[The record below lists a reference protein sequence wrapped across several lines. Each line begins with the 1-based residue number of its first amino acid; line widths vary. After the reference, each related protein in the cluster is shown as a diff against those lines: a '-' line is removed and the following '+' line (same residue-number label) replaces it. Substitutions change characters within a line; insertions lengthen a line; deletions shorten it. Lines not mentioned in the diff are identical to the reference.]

1 MLNVIT
7 SKQKIIVM
15 MKTNTKKIGM
25 VSLGCDKNRVDTENV
40 LYALTEYGYTL
51 TQDVN
56 DADILIVN
64 TCAFI
69 TTAIRESIDTILEL
83 AEQKKMRN
91 VKLVVMGCFAERF
104 ALDVKDGLPEVD
116 AFIGVNS
123 YEHIVDIFDRLDER
137 PVVLEKKPS
146 RYLKGRVQTTPL
158 HYAYLKIAD
167 GCDNFCTYCT
177 IPYIRGRYRSYP
189 MELLIEEAKDLAESG
204 VKELIL
210 VAQDTTRYGKDLY
223 GEYKLK
229 ELLKELVK
237 LDFYKIR
244 ILYAYPEL
252 VDDELIEL
260 MATEE
265 KIAKYIDIPLQH
277 ISDNVLKAMHRR
289 NTKAEAYDLLQKLKK
304 RIPDIAIRS
313 TFIVGFP
320 GETEED
326 FTELKE
332 LIELGLIDYA
342 GFFAYSREKGTL
354 AYKMKNQVPY
364 RTKKARER
372 ILSKLQSAVIEARH
386 NRYVGQTIQVLYEGI
401 DYNKSKFYGRSE
413 YNAPDI
419 DTKIYFTSDFPLEVG
434 EVYQVKINKD
444 GFNPQGYTIN
454 K

>member
-1 MLNVIT
+1 
-7 SKQKIIVM
+7 M
-15 MKTNTKKIGM
+15 MKNKKIGM
-25 VSLGCDKNRVDTENV
+25 VSLGCDKNRVDTEKV
-40 LYALTEYGYTL
+40 LYSLTESGYTI
-51 TQDVN
+51 TQNVAE
-56 DADILIVN
+56 ADILVVN

-83 AEQKKMRN
+83 AEQKKNRD

-104 ALDVKDGLPEVD
+104 ALEVKDELVEVD

-123 YEHIVDIFDRLDER
+123 YENIVEIFNNLDER
-137 PVVLEKKPS
+137 PIVLEKTPCKHI
-146 RYLKGRVQTTPL
+146 KGRVQTTPA

-189 MELLIEEAKDLAESG
+189 IEDLIQEAKELAENG

-223 GEYKLK
+223 GKYMLK

-237 LDFYKIR
+237 IDFYKIR

-260 MATEE
+260 IASED

-277 ISDNVLKAMHRR
+277 ISNKVLKDMHRR
-289 NTKAEAYDLLQKLKK
+289 NTKEEAYSLLTKL
-304 RIPDIAIRS
+304 RERCPSIAIRS

-320 GETEED
+320 GETDED
-326 FTELKE
+326 FSELKQ
-332 LIELGLIDYA
+332 LVSTGLIDYA

-354 AYKMKNQVPY
+354 AYKMKDQVPY
-364 RTKKARER
+364 RVKKAREKE
-372 ILSKLQSAVIEARH
+372 LSRMQSAIIENRHLKYLGTNMEVI
-386 NRYVGQTIQVLYEGI
+386 YEGI
-401 DYNKSKFYGRSE
+401 DYNKGKFYGRPE

-419 DTKIYFTSDFPLEVG
+419 DTKIYFTSTFPLEVG
-434 EVYQVKINKD
+434 NVYKVKITKA
-444 GFNPQGYTIN
+444 GFNPIGETVIE
-454 K
+454 

>member
-1 MLNVIT
+1 
-7 SKQKIIVM
+7 
-15 MKTNTKKIGM
+15 MKNNGKKIGM

-40 LYALTEYGYTL
+40 LYALTERGYQI
-51 TQDVN
+51 TQNVN
-56 DADILIVN
+56 DADILVVN

-69 TTAIRESIDTILEL
+69 TTAVRESIDTILEL
-83 AEQKKMRN
+83 AEQKKERD

-104 ALDVKDGLPEVD
+104 ALEVKDELKEVD

-123 YEHIVDIFDRLDER
+123 YQNVGDIFERLDER
-137 PVVLEKKPS
+137 PIVLEKAPCK
-146 RYLKGRVQTTPL
+146 YLKGRVQTTPA

-167 GCDNFCTYCT
+167 GCDNFCTYCS

-189 MELLIEEAKDLAESG
+189 MEDLIEEAKGLADNG
-204 VKELIL
+204 VKELII

-223 GEYKLK
+223 GEYRLTH
-229 ELLKELVK
+229 LLKELVK

-260 MATEE
+260 ISKED

-277 ISDNVLKAMHRR
+277 ISNKVLKAMHRR
-289 NTKAEAYDLLQKLKK
+289 NTKEEAYTLLSKLKEK
-304 RIPDIAIRS
+304 CPDIAIRS

-326 FTELKE
+326 FKQIEE
-332 LIELGLIDYA
+332 LISTGLIDYA

-364 RTKKARER
+364 RVKKSREKA
-372 ILSKLQSAVIEARH
+372 LSKMQSAIIEKRH
-386 NRYVGQTIQVLYEGI
+386 NGYVGKVIPVLYEGI
-401 DYNKSKFYGRSE
+401 DYNKGKFIGRPE

-419 DTKIYFTSDFPLEVG
+419 DTKIHFTSDFPLEIG
-434 EVYQVKINKD
+434 EVYNVKITKG
-444 GFNPQGYTIN
+444 GFYPIGETVE
-454 K
+454 

>member
-1 MLNVIT
+1 
-7 SKQKIIVM
+7 M
-15 MKTNTKKIGM
+15 MNKKIGM

-40 LYALTEYGYTL
+40 LYALTERGYTL
-51 TQDVN
+51 TQNVEE
-56 DADILIVN
+56 ADILVVN

-83 AEQKKMRN
+83 AEQKKTRD

-104 ALDVKDGLPEVD
+104 ALEVKDEFTEVD

-123 YEHIVDIFDRLDER
+123 YANVADIFDKLDER
-137 PVVLEKKPS
+137 PVVLEKAPCGH
-146 RYLKGRVQTTPL
+146 LKGRIQTTPA
-158 HYAYLKIAD
+158 HYAYLKIGD

-189 MELLIEEAKDLAESG
+189 MEDLIEEAKALVDNG

-237 LDFYKIR
+237 LDLYKIR

-260 MATEE
+260 IATEE

-277 ISDNVLKAMHRR
+277 ISDKILKAMHRR
-289 NTKAEAYDLLQKLKK
+289 NTKEQAYGILRKLKEK
-304 RIPDIAIRS
+304 CPDMAIRS

-320 GETEED
+320 GEEESD
-326 FTELKE
+326 FEELKE
-332 LIELGLIDYA
+332 LVNTGLIDYA

-364 RTKKARER
+364 RIKKAREKE
-372 ILSKLQSAVIEARH
+372 LSKMQSAVIERRH
-386 NRYVGQTIQVLYEGI
+386 ADYLGKEIKVIYEGI
-401 DYNKSKFYGRSE
+401 DYNKGKFYGRPE

-419 DTKIYFTSDFPLEVG
+419 DTKIYFTSEFPVEVG
-434 EVYQVKINKD
+434 EIYTVKITKA
-444 GFNPQGYTIN
+444 GFNPMGETIVE
-454 K
+454 

>member
-1 MLNVIT
+1 MN
-7 SKQKIIVM
+7 
-15 MKTNTKKIGM
+15 NTAKKIGM

-40 LYALTEYGYTL
+40 LYALTERGYQL
-51 TQDVN
+51 TQNVEE
-56 DADILIVN
+56 ADILVVN

-69 TTAIRESIDTILEL
+69 TTAVRESIDTILEL
-83 AEQKKMRN
+83 AEQKQNRD
-91 VKLVVMGCFAERF
+91 VKIVVMGCFAERY
-104 ALDVKDGLPEVD
+104 AMEVKDDLPEVD

-123 YEHIVDIFDRLDER
+123 YANVADIFDNLGNGRQI
-137 PVVLEKKPS
+137 VLEKNPCG
-146 RYLKGRVQTTPL
+146 YLRGRVQTTPA

-167 GCDNFCTYCT
+167 GCDNFCTYCA

-189 MELLIEEAKDLAESG
+189 MEELIEEAKGLADNG
-204 VKELIL
+204 VKELIV

-223 GEYKLK
+223 GKYMLT

-237 LDFYKIR
+237 LDFYRIR

-252 VDDELIEL
+252 VSDELIEL
-260 MATEE
+260 IATEP

-277 ISDNVLKAMHRR
+277 VSNSILKAMHRR
-289 NTKAEAYDLLQKLKK
+289 NTKEEAYALLTKLKE
-304 RIPDIAIRS
+304 RCPDIAIRS

-326 FTELKE
+326 YNEVKE
-332 LIELGLIDYA
+332 LVATGLIDYA
-342 GFFAYSREKGTL
+342 GFFAYSKEKGTV

-364 RTKKARER
+364 KVKKAREKE
-372 ILSKLQSAVIEARH
+372 LSKMQSYNIEARH
-386 NRYVGQTIQVLYEGI
+386 AKYVGKTMEVIYEGI
-401 DYNKSKFYGRSE
+401 DYNKGKFYGRPE

-434 EVYQVKINKD
+434 EVYDVKITKG
-444 GFNPQGYTIN
+444 GFNPQGETVN

>member
-1 MLNVIT
+1 
-7 SKQKIIVM
+7 M
-15 MKTNTKKIGM
+15 MKNKKIGM
-25 VSLGCDKNRVDTENV
+25 VSLGCDKNRVDTEKV
-40 LYALTEYGYTL
+40 LYSLTESGYTI
-51 TQDVN
+51 TQNVDE
-56 DADILIVN
+56 ADILVVN

-83 AEQKKMRN
+83 AEQKKNRN

-104 ALDVKDGLPEVD
+104 ALEVKDELVEVD

-123 YEHIVDIFDRLDER
+123 YENIVEIFNNLDER
-137 PVVLEKKPS
+137 PIVLEKTPCKHI
-146 RYLKGRVQTTPL
+146 KGRVQTTPA

-189 MELLIEEAKDLAESG
+189 IEDLIQEAKELAENG

-223 GEYKLK
+223 GKYMLK

-237 LDFYKIR
+237 IDFYKIR

-260 MATEE
+260 IASED

-277 ISDNVLKAMHRR
+277 ISNKVLKDMHRR
-289 NTKAEAYDLLQKLKK
+289 NTKEEAYSLLTKL
-304 RIPDIAIRS
+304 RERCPSIAIRS

-320 GETEED
+320 GETDED
-326 FTELKE
+326 FSELKQ
-332 LIELGLIDYA
+332 LVSTGLIDYA

-354 AYKMKNQVPY
+354 AYKMKDQVPY
-364 RTKKARER
+364 RVKKAREKE
-372 ILSKLQSAVIEARH
+372 LSRMQSAIIENRHLKYLGTNMEVI
-386 NRYVGQTIQVLYEGI
+386 YEGI
-401 DYNKSKFYGRSE
+401 DYNKGKFYGRPE

-419 DTKIYFTSDFPLEVG
+419 DTKIYFTSTFPLEVG
-434 EVYQVKINKD
+434 NVYKVKITKA
-444 GFNPQGYTIN
+444 GFNPIGETVIE
-454 K
+454 

>member
-1 MLNVIT
+1 
-7 SKQKIIVM
+7 M
-15 MKTNTKKIGM
+15 MKNKEIGM
-25 VSLGCDKNRVDTENV
+25 VSLGCDKNRVDTEKV
-40 LYALTEYGYTL
+40 LYSLTESGYTI
-51 TQDVN
+51 TQNVDE
-56 DADILIVN
+56 ADILVVN

-83 AEQKKMRN
+83 AEQKKNRD

-104 ALDVKDGLPEVD
+104 ALEVKDELVEVD

-123 YEHIVDIFDRLDER
+123 YENIVEIFNNLDER
-137 PVVLEKKPS
+137 PIVLEKTPCKHI
-146 RYLKGRVQTTPL
+146 KGRVQTTPA

-189 MELLIEEAKDLAESG
+189 IEDLIQEAKELAENG

-223 GEYKLK
+223 GKYMLK

-237 LDFYKIR
+237 IDFYKIR

-260 MATEE
+260 IASED

-277 ISDNVLKAMHRR
+277 ISNKVLKDMHRR
-289 NTKAEAYDLLQKLKK
+289 NTKEEAYSLLTKL
-304 RIPDIAIRS
+304 RERCPSIAIRS

-320 GETEED
+320 GETDED
-326 FTELKE
+326 FSELKQ
-332 LIELGLIDYA
+332 LVSTGLIDYA

-354 AYKMKNQVPY
+354 AYKMKDQVPY
-364 RTKKARER
+364 RVKKAREKE
-372 ILSKLQSAVIEARH
+372 LSRMQSAIIENRHLKYLGTNMEVI
-386 NRYVGQTIQVLYEGI
+386 YEGI
-401 DYNKSKFYGRSE
+401 DYNKGKFYGRPE

-419 DTKIYFTSDFPLEVG
+419 DTKIYFTSTFPLEVG
-434 EVYQVKINKD
+434 NVYKVKITKA
-444 GFNPQGYTIN
+444 GFNPIGETVIE
-454 K
+454 

>member
-1 MLNVIT
+1 
-7 SKQKIIVM
+7 M
-15 MKTNTKKIGM
+15 MKNKKIGM
-25 VSLGCDKNRVDTENV
+25 VSLGCDKNRVDTEKV
-40 LYALTEYGYTL
+40 LYSLTESGYTI
-51 TQDVN
+51 TQNVDE
-56 DADILIVN
+56 ADILVVN

-83 AEQKKMRN
+83 AEQKKNRD

-104 ALDVKDGLPEVD
+104 ALEVKDELVEVD

-123 YEHIVDIFDRLDER
+123 YENIVEIFNNLDER
-137 PVVLEKKPS
+137 PIVLEKTPCKHI
-146 RYLKGRVQTTPL
+146 KGRVQTTPA

-189 MELLIEEAKDLAESG
+189 IEDLIQEAKELAENG

-223 GEYKLK
+223 GKYMLK

-237 LDFYKIR
+237 IDFYKIR

-260 MATEE
+260 IASED

-277 ISDNVLKAMHRR
+277 ISNKVLKDMHRR
-289 NTKAEAYDLLQKLKK
+289 NTKEEAYSLLTKL
-304 RIPDIAIRS
+304 RERCPSIAIRS

-320 GETEED
+320 GETDED
-326 FTELKE
+326 FSELKQ
-332 LIELGLIDYA
+332 LVSTGLIDYA

-354 AYKMKNQVPY
+354 AYKMKDQVPY
-364 RTKKARER
+364 RVKKAREKE
-372 ILSKLQSAVIEARH
+372 LSRMQSAIIENRHLKYLGTNMEVI
-386 NRYVGQTIQVLYEGI
+386 YEGI
-401 DYNKSKFYGRSE
+401 DYNKGKFYGRPE

-419 DTKIYFTSDFPLEVG
+419 DTKIYFTSTFPLEVG
-434 EVYQVKINKD
+434 NVYKVKITKA
-444 GFNPQGYTIN
+444 GFNPIGETVIE
-454 K
+454 

>member
-1 MLNVIT
+1 
-7 SKQKIIVM
+7 
-15 MKTNTKKIGM
+15 MKNKKIGM
-25 VSLGCDKNRVDTENV
+25 VSLGCDKNRVDTEKV
-40 LYALTEYGYTL
+40 LYTL
-51 TQDVN
+51 TNVGYSITQNVEE
-56 DADILIVN
+56 ADILVVN

-83 AEQKKMRN
+83 AEQKKERD

-104 ALDVKDGLPEVD
+104 ALEVKDELPEVD

-123 YEHIVDIFDRLDER
+123 YDNIVEIFNNLDER
-137 PVVLEKKPS
+137 PIVLETTPCKHI
-146 RYLKGRVQTTPL
+146 KGRVQTTPA

-177 IPYIRGRYRSYP
+177 IPFIRGRYRSYP
-189 MELLIEEAKDLAESG
+189 MEDLLQEARELADNG

-244 ILYAYPEL
+244 LLYAYPEL
-252 VDDELIEL
+252 VDDELIEII
-260 MATEE
+260 ATED

-277 ISDNVLKAMHRR
+277 ISNNILKTMHRR
-289 NTKAEAYDLLQKLKK
+289 NTKEEAYELLNKLKEK
-304 RIPDIAIRS
+304 CPSIAIRS

-326 FTELKE
+326 FLELKE
-332 LIELGLIDYA
+332 LISTGLIDYA

-354 AYKMKNQVPY
+354 AYEMKNQVPF
-364 RTKKARER
+364 RVKKSREKE
-372 ILSKLQSAVIEARH
+372 LSKMQSAVIENRH
-386 NRYVGQTIQVLYEGI
+386 SRYLGKEMEIIYEGI
-401 DYNKSKFYGRSE
+401 DYNKGKFYGRPE

-419 DTKIYFTSDFPLEVG
+419 DTKVYFTSTFPLEVG
-434 EVYQVKINKD
+434 EIYNVKITKT
-444 GFNPQGYTIN
+444 GFNLIGETVID
-454 K
+454 

>member
-1 MLNVIT
+1 MTMN
-7 SKQKIIVM
+7 
-15 MKTNTKKIGM
+15 KKIGI
-25 VSLGCDKNRVDTENV
+25 VSLGCDKNRVDTEKV
-40 LYALTEYGYTL
+40 LYALTEYGYTI
-51 TQDVN
+51 TQNVE
-56 DADILIVN
+56 DADILVVN

-69 TTAIRESIDTILEL
+69 NTAIRESIDTILEL
-83 AEQKKMRN
+83 AEQKKNRD

-104 ALDVKDGLPEVD
+104 GMEVKDELVEVD

-123 YEHIVDIFDRLDER
+123 YENVVDIFNNLDKR
-137 PVVLEKKPS
+137 PIVLEDKPCA
-146 RYLKGRVQTTPL
+146 YMKGRVQTTPA

-189 MELLIEEAKDLAESG
+189 MEDLIQEAKELADNG

-229 ELLKELVK
+229 ELLRKLVK

-252 VDDELIEL
+252 VDDELVEMIANED
-260 MATEE
+260 

-277 ISDNVLKAMHRR
+277 ISNKILKSMHRR
-289 NTKAEAYDLLQKLKK
+289 NTKEQAYELLRKLKDK
-304 RIPDIAIRS
+304 CPSIAIRS

-326 FTELKE
+326 FMELKE
-332 LIELGLIDYA
+332 LISTGLIDYA

-354 AYKMKNQVPY
+354 AYKMKDQVLY
-364 RTKKARER
+364 KTKKAREKE
-372 ILSKLQSAVIEARH
+372 LSKMQSAIIEKRH
-386 NRYVGQTIQVLYEGI
+386 LQYLGKEMDIIYEGI
-401 DYNKSKFYGRSE
+401 DYNKGKFYGRPE

-419 DTKIYFTSDFPLEVG
+419 DTKVYFTSKFPLEIG
-434 EVYQVKINKD
+434 EIYKVKITKS
-444 GFNPQGYTIN
+444 GFYPIGETIIDEE
-454 K
+454 

>member
-1 MLNVIT
+1 
-7 SKQKIIVM
+7 
-15 MKTNTKKIGM
+15 M
-25 VSLGCDKNRVDTENV
+25 VSLGCDKNRVDTEKV
-40 LYALTEYGYTL
+40 LYTL
-51 TQDVN
+51 TNVGYSITQNVEE
-56 DADILIVN
+56 ADILVVN

-83 AEQKKMRN
+83 AEQKKERD

-104 ALDVKDGLPEVD
+104 ALEVKDELPEVD

-123 YEHIVDIFDRLDER
+123 YDNIVEIFNNLDER
-137 PVVLEKKPS
+137 PIVLETTPCKHI
-146 RYLKGRVQTTPL
+146 KGRVQTTPA

-177 IPYIRGRYRSYP
+177 IPFIRGRYRSYP
-189 MELLIEEAKDLAESG
+189 MEDLLQEARELADNG

-244 ILYAYPEL
+244 LLYAYPEL
-252 VDDELIEL
+252 VDDELIEII
-260 MATEE
+260 ATED

-277 ISDNVLKAMHRR
+277 ISNNILKTMHRR
-289 NTKAEAYDLLQKLKK
+289 NTKEEAYELLNKLKEK
-304 RIPDIAIRS
+304 CPSIAIRS

-326 FTELKE
+326 FLELKE
-332 LIELGLIDYA
+332 LISTGLIDYA

-354 AYKMKNQVPY
+354 AYEMKNQVPF
-364 RTKKARER
+364 RVKKSREKE
-372 ILSKLQSAVIEARH
+372 LSKMQSAVIENRH
-386 NRYVGQTIQVLYEGI
+386 SRYLGKEMEIIYEGI
-401 DYNKSKFYGRSE
+401 DYNKGKFYGRPE

-419 DTKIYFTSDFPLEVG
+419 DTKVYFTSTFPLEVG
-434 EVYQVKINKD
+434 EIYNVKITKT
-444 GFNPQGYTIN
+444 GFNLIGETVID
-454 K
+454 

>member
-1 MLNVIT
+1 
-7 SKQKIIVM
+7 
-15 MKTNTKKIGM
+15 MKNKKIGM
-25 VSLGCDKNRVDTENV
+25 VSLGCDKNRVDTEKV
-40 LYALTEYGYTL
+40 LYTL
-51 TQDVN
+51 TNVGYSITQNVEE
-56 DADILIVN
+56 ADILVVN

-83 AEQKKMRN
+83 AEQKKERD

-104 ALDVKDGLPEVD
+104 ALEVKDELPEVD

-123 YEHIVDIFDRLDER
+123 YDNIVEIFNNLDER
-137 PVVLEKKPS
+137 PIVLETTPCKHI
-146 RYLKGRVQTTPL
+146 KGRVQTTPA

-177 IPYIRGRYRSYP
+177 IPFIRGRYRSYP
-189 MELLIEEAKDLAESG
+189 MEDLLQEARELADNG

-223 GEYKLK
+223 GVYKLK

-244 ILYAYPEL
+244 LLYAYPEL
-252 VDDELIEL
+252 VDDELIEII
-260 MATEE
+260 ATED

-277 ISDNVLKAMHRR
+277 ISNNILKTMHRR
-289 NTKAEAYDLLQKLKK
+289 NTKEEAYELLNKLKEK
-304 RIPDIAIRS
+304 CPSIAIRS

-326 FTELKE
+326 FLELKE
-332 LIELGLIDYA
+332 LISTGLIDYA

-354 AYKMKNQVPY
+354 AYKMKNQVPF
-364 RTKKARER
+364 RVKKSREKE
-372 ILSKLQSAVIEARH
+372 LSKMQSAVIENRH
-386 NRYVGQTIQVLYEGI
+386 SRYLGKEMEIIYEGI
-401 DYNKSKFYGRSE
+401 DYNKGKFYGRPE

-419 DTKIYFTSDFPLEVG
+419 DTKVYFTSTFPLEVG
-434 EVYQVKINKD
+434 EIYNVKITKT
-444 GFNPQGYTIN
+444 GFNLIGETVID
-454 K
+454 

>member
-1 MLNVIT
+1 
-7 SKQKIIVM
+7 M
-15 MKTNTKKIGM
+15 MKNKKIGM
-25 VSLGCDKNRVDTENV
+25 VSLGCDKNRVDTEKV
-40 LYALTEYGYTL
+40 LYSLTESGYTI
-51 TQDVN
+51 TQNVDE
-56 DADILIVN
+56 ADILVVN

-83 AEQKKMRN
+83 AEQKKNRD

-104 ALDVKDGLPEVD
+104 ALEVKDELVEVD

-123 YEHIVDIFDRLDER
+123 YENIVEIFNNLDER
-137 PVVLEKKPS
+137 PIVLEKTPCKHI
-146 RYLKGRVQTTPL
+146 KGRVQTTPA

-189 MELLIEEAKDLAESG
+189 IEDLIQEAKELAENG

-223 GEYKLK
+223 GKYMLK

-237 LDFYKIR
+237 IDFYKIR

-260 MATEE
+260 IASED

-277 ISDNVLKAMHRR
+277 ISNKVLKDMHRR
-289 NTKAEAYDLLQKLKK
+289 NTKEEAYSLLTKL
-304 RIPDIAIRS
+304 RERCPSIAIRS

-320 GETEED
+320 GETDED
-326 FTELKE
+326 FLELKQ
-332 LIELGLIDYA
+332 LVSTGLIDYA
-342 GFFAYSREKGTL
+342 GFFVYSREKGTL
-354 AYKMKNQVPY
+354 AYKMKDQVPY
-364 RTKKARER
+364 RVKKAREKE
-372 ILSKLQSAVIEARH
+372 LSRMQSAIIENRHLKYLGTNMEVI
-386 NRYVGQTIQVLYEGI
+386 YEGI
-401 DYNKSKFYGRSE
+401 DYNKGKFYGRPE

-419 DTKIYFTSDFPLEVG
+419 DTKIYFTSTFPLEVG
-434 EVYQVKINKD
+434 NVYKVKITKA
-444 GFNPQGYTIN
+444 GFNPIGETVIE
-454 K
+454 

>member
-1 MLNVIT
+1 
-7 SKQKIIVM
+7 
-15 MKTNTKKIGM
+15 MKNKVKKIGM

-40 LYALTEYGYTL
+40 LYALTNSGYQL
-51 TQDVN
+51 TQNVGE
-56 DADILIVN
+56 ADILIVN

-69 TTAIRESIDTILEL
+69 TTAVRESIDTILEL
-83 AEQKKMRN
+83 AEQKKNRD
-91 VKLVVMGCFAERF
+91 VKLVVMGCFAERY
-104 ALDVKDGLPEVD
+104 ALEVKDELPEVD

-123 YEHIVDIFDRLDER
+123 YKNIVEIFDRLDDR
-137 PVVLEKKPS
+137 PIVLDKTPCG
-146 RYLKGRVQTTPL
+146 YLSGRMQTTPA

-167 GCDNFCTYCT
+167 GCDNFCTYCS

-189 MELLIEEAKDLAESG
+189 MEDLVKEAKELSDNG

-229 ELLKELVK
+229 ELIKELVK

-260 MATEE
+260 IATEE

-277 ISDNVLKAMHRR
+277 ISDKVLRAMHRR
-289 NTKAEAYDLLQKLKK
+289 NTKEQAYTLLKKLKEK
-304 RIPDIAIRS
+304 CPDIAIRS

-326 FTELKE
+326 YKQIEELVST
-332 LIELGLIDYA
+332 GLIDYA
-342 GFFAYSREKGTL
+342 GFFAYSREKGTV
-354 AYKMKNQVPY
+354 AYKMKEQVPY
-364 RTKKARER
+364 KVKKAREKA
-372 ILSKLQSAVIEARH
+372 LSRMQSAVIENRH
-386 NRYVGQTIQVLYEGI
+386 NGYVGKVMPVIYEGI
-401 DYNKSKFYGRSE
+401 DYNKGKFYGRPE

-419 DTKIYFTSDFPLEVG
+419 DTKIYFTSEYPLEVG
-434 EVYQVKINKD
+434 EVYNVKIKKG
-444 GFNPQGYTIN
+444 GFNPVGETIIE
-454 K
+454 